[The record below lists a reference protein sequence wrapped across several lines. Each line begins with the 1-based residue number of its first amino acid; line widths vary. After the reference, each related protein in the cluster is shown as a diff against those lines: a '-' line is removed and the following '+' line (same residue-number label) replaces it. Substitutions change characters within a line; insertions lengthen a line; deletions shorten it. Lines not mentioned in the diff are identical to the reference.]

1 VADFP
6 GQCLCILDG
15 DCTALQ
21 IDGWIVSE
29 RGANAAIV
37 PLYEILPGNNLP
49 PEQWVLEQL
58 AFEDY
63 RNQFAEQLGCARD
76 QAREHLNAM
85 RVGF

>member
-1 VADFP
+1 VADF
-6 GQCLCILDG
+6 QDSACAFWMAI
-15 DCTALQ
+15 AWHFQ

-63 RNQFAEQLGCARD
+63 RISFAEQLVAPVIKPGSISTP
-76 QAREHLNAM
+76 
-85 RVGF
+85 